1 MSLPSIETPTYG
13 VNLSGGLVKFRPYT
27 VKEEKHLLM
36 ASQAEDPKEIFET
49 TLALCQG
56 CILDDIKVTDL
67 PLFDLEKLLIAT
79 RSKSVG
85 EEVKTSF
92 RCPHC
97 QKFTEV
103 NINIENIETTQPEG
117 LETTI
122 MIDEKYGMK
131 MRYPSVET
139 TGASLIVEDDD
150 IVGVLLS
157 CIESVFDS
165 ETVYPLSDSPEEERR
180 EFIESLSVE
189 HIRAIT
195 DKFLDKIPSN
205 VVNINYTCPHCK
217 EKVERKLDNLLDFFI

>member
-36 ASQAEDPKEIFET
+36 ASQSEDAQEIFET
-49 TLALCQG
+49 TIALCQA
-56 CILDDIKVTDL
+56 CILDDIDITDL

-85 EEVKTSF
+85 EEVKTNF

-103 NINIENIETTQPEG
+103 NVNVDNIETTKPEG

-122 MIDEKYGMK
+122 MIDDKYGMK
-131 MRYPSVET
+131 MRYPSVKT
-139 TGASLIVEDDD
+139 TGANLITEEEDL
-150 IVGVLLS
+150 IAVLLA

-165 ETVYPLSDSPEEERR
+165 KTVYPLSDSSEEEQR

-205 VVNINYTCPHCK
+205 VIDINYTCPHCQ
-217 EKVERKLDNLLDFFI
+217 EKVERRLDNLLDFFI